1 MFVWSVVESHTT
13 VVKKAIGEYGKV
25 QHVLVTTF
33 DSGSLMYRH
42 WLIGEFLAGYWRRSS
57 AETPIHHDIWI
68 SLGTA
73 ILIYFFESHGSKV
86 IWTALHNTL
95 LQLLKM
101 VATCMSS
108 VGPHGMF
115 HLAAAVSDF
124 YVPWDSMVWFTVG
137 DVLPDWVKRLIQN
150 SFIMLY
156 CKVLVPRMIH
166 REFDYF
172 AGKT

>member
-1 MFVWSVVESHTT
+1 MARYNMCSLQLLIVAHWCDVQTLANRWISRRLLRRISV
-13 VVKKAIGEYGKV
+13 K
-25 QHVLVTTF
+25 
-33 DSGSLMYRH
+33 
-42 WLIGEFLAGYWRRSS
+42 
-57 AETPIHHDIWI
+57 TPLHHDIWI
-68 SLGTA
+68 SSGTA

-86 IWTALHNTL
+86 IWTASHNTL

-115 HLAAAVSDF
+115 YLAAAVSDF

-156 CKVLVPRMIH
+156 CKVVPRMIH
-166 REFDYF
+166 REFNYC
-172 AGKT
+172 AGQT